1 MIELGECIDKLS
13 SDEEADRIYAA
24 EDIGYANRA
33 EGVPPLLAR
42 LPAEP
47 SRAVREAIFAALRQI
62 EADAVIEGS
71 LGLLD
76 SQDSFLRNQAVE
88 ILRARGAPVTPFLE
102 RAFEEGDNDR
112 RKFVVDILAKLGD
125 AGASGIYDRALT
137 DPDINV
143 VITAVE
149 SLGARRKE
157 AFRARIENLIVPET
171 HPMLLCAALAALAQ
185 MGDTE
190 TVTVIRSRLGKVTA
204 TPGYLQASYLK
215 LLGAKGCQE
224 DMEDVASL
232 IDGQGLEEYVLN
244 ALTALRTRFR
254 DLKLPEGL
262 AVPLQKI
269 ASRAENPLL
278 AYEAVR
284 LMVCLL
290 HLEEISE
297 FLNRCLEH
305 PEKAVR
311 IAAVQALRESG
322 SKGTEDILRE
332 RLARE
337 TDEEVL
343 QALTS

>member
-1 MIELGECIDKLS
+1 MIELRECIDKLS
-13 SDEEADRIYAA
+13 GDDEADRIYAA
-24 EDIGYANRA
+24 EDIGYANGA

-47 SRAVREAIFAALRQI
+47 SRAVREAIFAALQQI
-62 EADAVIEGS
+62 EADAVIEGC
-71 LGLLD
+71 LALLD

-88 ILRARGAPVTPFLE
+88 ILRARGAAVIPFLE
-102 RAFEEGDNDR
+102 RAFESGNNDR
-112 RKFVVDILAKLGD
+112 RKFVVDVLGKLGD
-125 AGASGIYDRALT
+125 EGTSGIYDRALT
-137 DPDINV
+137 DADLNV
-143 VITAVE
+143 VITAIE

-157 AFRARIENLIVPET
+157 AFRARIENLIMPET
-171 HPMLLCAALAALAQ
+171 HPMLLCASIEALAQ
-185 MGDTE
+185 IGDSD
-190 TVTVIRSRLGKVTA
+190 TVAIIRSRLGKITA

-215 LLGAKGCQE
+215 LLGAKGGPQ
-224 DMEDVASL
+224 DVDDVASL
-232 IDGQGLEEYVLN
+232 ISGEGLEEYVLN

-254 DLKLPEGL
+254 DLNLPAGL

-269 ASRAENPLL
+269 ASGAENPLL
-278 AYEAVR
+278 AYQAVR

-290 HLEEISE
+290 QLEEISE
-297 FLNRCLEH
+297 FLNQCLVH